1 MSNHT
6 EKETNGDSHSH
17 DHALHSGMSHEQML
31 SRIRTAGSISMPP
44 DLFEKIYLS
53 PENRVKGDL
62 RKTFAN
68 TTPLAILGFLLSLSP
83 LSADLMGWRGTGGA
97 GVGAAGIGTYFFFG
111 GLLMIL
117 GAVGEFILGNTFP
130 FVVFGSFGAFWL
142 SFAATLQ
149 PFYGAWGAYAT
160 DPTNAASGLENPAF
174 YASFAFFLL
183 AMALLC
189 LIYLIC
195 SIRTN
200 IAFFII
206 FLTLTIAFGCLSG
219 SYWQVANGNTA
230 LAGTLQKTGGAFLFV
245 TSASGW
251 WIFLAQMLAA
261 IDFPIQIPVG
271 DLSTYIKGASQRQK
285 LHSPA

>member
-6 EKETNGDSHSH
+6 EKETNGDSH
-17 DHALHSGMSHEQML
+17 DHTLHSGMSHDQML
-31 SRIRTAGSISMPP
+31 NRIRTAGSISMPP
-44 DLFEKIYLS
+44 ELFEKIYLS

-68 TTPLAILGFLLSLSP
+68 PTPLAILGFLLSLSP
-83 LSADLMGWRGTGGA
+83 LSADLMGWRGTGGP
-97 GVGAAGIGTYFFFG
+97 GVGAAGTGTYFFFG

-149 PFYGAWGAYAT
+149 PFYNAWGAYAT
-160 DPTNAASGLENPAF
+160 DANPASGLENPVF

-183 AMALLC
+183 AMGLLC
-189 LIYLIC
+189 FIYLIC

-200 IAFFII
+200 VAFFII

-219 SYWQVANGNTA
+219 SYWQVANGNA
-230 LAGTLQKTGGAFLFV
+230 SLAGTLQKAAGGLLFV
-245 TSASGW
+245 TCASGW

-261 IDFPIQIPVG
+261 IDFPVQLPVG
-271 DLSTYIKGASQRQK
+271 DLSTYVKGHSQREK
-285 LHSPA
+285 LHSAA